1 MSQLLACS
9 SLVKDS
15 RQKIGWVP
23 KISFKIGLNP
33 RDKILL
39 ERIMAFGTPA
49 DDWSNA
55 FLIFLRPVQ
64 LESHANYTV

>member
-1 MSQLLACS
+1 VKPTENCDGESTFS
-9 SLVKDS
+9 VSLVKDS

-55 FLIFLRPVQ
+55 FLIFLRPEQ
-64 LESHANYTV
+64 